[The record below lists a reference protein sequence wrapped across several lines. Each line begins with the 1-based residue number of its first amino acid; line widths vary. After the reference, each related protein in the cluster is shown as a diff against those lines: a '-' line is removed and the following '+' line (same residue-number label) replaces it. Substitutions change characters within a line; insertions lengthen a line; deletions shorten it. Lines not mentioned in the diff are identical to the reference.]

1 MATTRPF
8 AYNTGSTID
17 GTTQIGNIAIGV
29 SDQDYSQNPG
39 GVKWWMGP
47 DEELGYIIAHEVPTS
62 DQSTPVEVDASLAFW
77 RSTEL
82 TDQSFLDLLNVV
94 SITDGLP
101 PFTNINDAQTWLND
115 NGHFTSYSNN
125 LPTPTPTSTPL
136 PTATPTPSPS
146 STPTS
151 TPTSEPTSTPTPTSE
166 PTSTPTPTPI
176 NHPWS
181 YQFIDRTNVT
191 GVFGSDLEL
200 ACQGYYCLVD
210 ESCTVSGSFTVY
222 FDNSDI
228 STGDYGYN
236 GSSSNTIA
244 QLNDGYY
251 IISSG
256 PGLNILAEFTSNQ
269 FVRVVDC
276 VPATG
281 TPTPTPT
288 PGATSTPTPTP
299 EMATLVIEVP
309 NGTPYILFDGET
321 YTSNVTVG
329 VVKNQFYEI
338 NTDNSTSN
346 FWYWSGTGVNLPAA
360 TAPFTVVSVTGNTG
374 TLQVNFHNQAT
385 STPTPLPS
393 TSTPTPTPS
402 PNPTDT
408 PTPSPTDTPTPTPT
422 PTPSGPTS
430 TPTPTPNVSTYYTIE
445 VSQVDLDDATGS
457 GANNNRIR
465 VRYYDDSNTLTTTY
479 FTVAGTFVNEICVKG
494 GTSVELLYY
503 KNNIPVSMIN
513 STATDTLT
521 ACGASAPTPTPTV
534 APTATPTPNP
544 TDTPTPTPTV
554 APTATP
560 TPSPTDTPTPTPT
573 VDVTSTPTPT
583 PTSGGSGQGS
593 WYFYSDAAGAFDAG
607 PPVANGNVIF
617 TINAGSTSET
627 FNPNEID
634 GVSYLYFNVK
644 DSSGTDYTSQFSQY
658 TGGTGTIT
666 ISQNEDTATYTSTTS
681 GSFTIETIGGGS
693 FFKIDTSLCTQ
704 TKESNNPY
712 VLADA
717 ISISFVSLNPTPTP
731 TPGGPTSTPT
741 PTPTGGSGN
750 SWYFYVP
757 FGNSLTM
764 PPLSNGQTVF
774 YNQAGMGPSAVDNPN
789 SNGTTYLMFYKND
802 STGTSYQTQFSN
814 LVATGG
820 TINVT
825 QNGQTATY
833 SSNTPG
839 VFFLDNSG
847 FLVFNASI
855 QTVTVTNPFNYTDPI
870 SLSFS

>member
-1 MATTRPF
+1 MPLLAVQEVGQSRRVGINFWDLLTSDKFTGKVMAT
-8 AYNTGSTID
+8 SIL
-17 GTTQIGNIAIGV
+17 
-29 SDQDYSQNPG
+29 
-39 GVKWWMGP
+39 WC
-47 DEELGYIIAHEVPTS
+47 LGKYDVP
-62 DQSTPVEVDASLAFW
+62 A
-77 RSTEL
+77 
-82 TDQSFLDLLNVV
+82 
-94 SITDGLP
+94 
-101 PFTNINDAQTWLND
+101 
-115 NGHFTSYSNN
+115 
-125 LPTPTPTSTPL
+125 
-136 PTATPTPSPS
+136 TATPTP
-146 STPTS
+146 
-151 TPTSEPTSTPTPTSE
+151 
-166 PTSTPTPTPI
+166 I
-176 NHPWS
+176 
-181 YQFIDRTNVT
+181 
-191 GVFGSDLEL
+191 
-200 ACQGYYCLVD
+200 
-210 ESCTVSGSFTVY
+210 
-222 FDNSDI
+222 
-228 STGDYGYN
+228 
-236 GSSSNTIA
+236 
-244 QLNDGYY
+244 
-251 IISSG
+251 
-256 PGLNILAEFTSNQ
+256 
-269 FVRVVDC
+269 
-276 VPATG
+276 PATE

-288 PGATSTPTPTP
+288 LVATSTPTPTP
-299 EMATLVIEVP
+299 EMATLTIEVP
-309 NGTPYILFDGET
+309 DGTPYILFDGEM

-329 VVKNQFYEI
+329 VVKNQFYDI

-374 TLQVNFHNQAT
+374 TLQVNFNNQPT
-385 STPTPLPS
+385 STPTPLPA

-408 PTPSPTDTPTPTPT
+408 PTPNPTDTPTPTPT
-422 PTPSGPTS
+422 PAGPTS

-554 APTATP
+554 GA
-560 TPSPTDTPTPTPT
+560 
-573 VDVTSTPTPT
+573 TSTPTPT
-583 PTSGGSGQGS
+583 PTSEGSGQGS
-593 WYFYSDAAGAFDAG
+593 WYFYSDASGAFDAG

-666 ISQNEDTATYTSTTS
+666 ILQNGDTATYTSTTS

-712 VLADA
+712 VYTDV

-731 TPGGPTSTPT
+731 TPGGPTATPT
-741 PTPTGGSGN
+741 PTSTGGGGGN
-750 SWYFYVP
+750 SWYFYDSE
-757 FGNSLTM
+757 NSPLGM
-764 PPLSNGQTVF
+764 PPISNGQALF
-774 YNQAGMGPSAVDNPN
+774 YRSISPPIVKYNPN
-789 SNGTTYLMFYKND
+789 ASDGTTNIMFNLSD
-802 STGTSYQTQFSN
+802 SAGTSYATEFTNLQTN
-814 LVATGG
+814 GG
-820 TINVT
+820 TITIT
-825 QNGQTATY
+825 QNGDSATY
-833 SSNTPG
+833 TSNTPG
-839 VFFLDNSG
+839 QFFVENGGGFFVFSTEL
-847 FLVFNASI
+847 
-855 QTVTVTNPFNYTDPI
+855 QTVSSSGGFVFGDPI
-870 SLSFS
+870 SISFS